1 MKANL
6 SESPICRALR
16 VSIAIVFAGILALV
30 LSACQSLESKDQKPL
45 SAEMKTLLQRKG
57 VKTGGQMYVRIF
69 KQESEMEI
77 WLEKTSGTFTRVKT
91 YNICNWSGDIG
102 PKTAQGDRQAPEGFY
117 VVTPRQMNPNS
128 KYHLSF
134 NMGYPNAYDKAHN
147 YTGAHL
153 MVHGGCLSMGCYA
166 ITDEAVQE
174 LYALARE
181 SFVGGQRKFLVHAF
195 PFHMTKANLRFR
207 KNNKWY
213 GFWQNLKEGHDLFLR
228 TGKPPIVGTK
238 NGRYVFFASPDH
250 VPAEFK
256 ISAASSNRSAPR
268 LITGW
273 N

>member
-1 MKANL
+1 MTDKFSDMPL
-6 SESPICRALR
+6 YR
-16 VSIAIVFAGILALV
+16 VSRAAFAAALFGVLAFV
-30 LSACQSLESKDQKPL
+30 LSGCQSLESKDQKPL
-45 SAEMKTLLQRKG
+45 SPETKALLKQRGAKP
-57 VKTGGQMYVRIF
+57 GGQMYVRIF

-77 WLEKTSGTFTRVKT
+77 WMEKTSGTYAKIKT
-91 YNICNWSGDIG
+91 YKICNWSGDIG

-134 NMGYPNAYDKAHN
+134 NMGYPNAYDKSHN

-153 MVHGGCLSMGCYA
+153 MVHGGCLSKGCYA

-195 PFHMTKANLRFR
+195 PFHMTKANMNFR
-207 KNNKWY
+207 KANKWY

-228 TGKPPIVGTK
+228 TGKPPIAGTK
-238 NGRYVFFASPDH
+238 NGRYVFFATPDQ

-256 ISAASSNRSAPR
+256 ISAASSNRTAPR

>member
-1 MKANL
+1 M
-6 SESPICRALR
+6 I
-16 VSIAIVFAGILALV
+16 FAGILALV